1 MSDGPNRILLVE
13 DNPGDARLL
22 REALKDVANY
32 RFDLEHV
39 ERLSHALER
48 LRHEHFDVVLL
59 DLSLPDSQGLE
70 NLAPVR
76 DAAPAVPILV
86 LTGLDDEEVAVR
98 ALRVGAQ
105 DYLVKGQ
112 TDGISVVR
120 AIRYARE
127 RKAAEEQIQRHLK
140 RISALR
146 DINLAITSTLDLHT
160 ILDVLLEKIDLSF
173 NYAVA
178 ATVRLFNPRTG
189 FLEPVACRN
198 LDPDEWKAEEWKSG
212 GEIPKMVFES
222 QTLITIANLQTEPHT
237 KNREILRK
245 QGLFSYLGIPLVT
258 KGKPLGVLEFY
269 AKGEQQFSDQ
279 EISFLN
285 TLADQAAIAIQN
297 SQLHEET
304 KQQAKALE
312 KSNKVK
318 DEFLSVTSHE
328 LRTPLIAITGYA
340 NLLEDKSSGNLS
352 PVQMKAARG
361 IKKLCDELLG
371 LIRVILD
378 VTKLE
383 AGAMVLERESVAI
396 EPLLQEL
403 VESNQM
409 PMEKDVAV
417 HWDYEDHLPEILTD
431 GNKLKIILQNLIN
444 NAIKFTN
451 HGHVKVSARYLPY
464 KKCVEFKVSDTGIGI
479 PAHMVPTIFEK
490 FRQADS
496 SDARPYEGIG
506 LGLYIV
512 KQFAE
517 LLGGRV
523 EVETEVGRGSIFT
536 LIVPDLSISDDSQAR
551 PAKPHGHSLE
561 DLNLKKISNSRAI

>member
-22 REALKDVANY
+22 RETLKDVANY

-39 ERLSHALER
+39 ERFSQALER
-48 LRHEHFDVVLL
+48 LQREHFDVVLL
-59 DLSLPDSQGLE
+59 DLSLPDSQGLDT
-70 NLAPVR
+70 LAPVR
-76 DAAPAVPILV
+76 DAAPDVPILV
-86 LTGLDDEEVAVR
+86 LTGLNDEDLAVR

-112 TDGISVVR
+112 ADGTSVVR

-140 RISALR
+140 RISVLR
-146 DINLAITSTLDLHT
+146 DINLAITSTLDLRT

-178 ATVRLFNPRTG
+178 TSVRLFNPRTG
-189 FLEPVACRN
+189 LLEPVACRN
-198 LDPDEWKAEEWKSG
+198 LDPDEWTAEEWKSG

-222 QTLITIANLQTEPHT
+222 QRLITIANAQTEPHRE
-237 KNREILRK
+237 NCEILRR
-245 QGLFSYLGIPLVT
+245 QGFFSYLGIPLVT

-269 AKGEQQFSDQ
+269 TKGQHPFSDQ

-340 NLLEDKSSGNLS
+340 NLLEDESSGNLS
-352 PVQMKAARG
+352 PVQAKAARG

-383 AGAMVLERESVAI
+383 AGAMVVERGSVGI
-396 EPLLQEL
+396 KRLLQEL
-403 VESNQM
+403 LESHQM
-409 PMEKDVAV
+409 AMEKELAV
-417 HWDYEDHLPEILTD
+417 YWDYDDHLPEILTD
-431 GNKLKIILQNLIN
+431 ENKLRIILQNLIN

-451 HGHVKVSARYLPY
+451 QGHVKVSARCLPC
-464 KKCVEFKVSDTGIGI
+464 KKCVEFKVADTGIGI
-479 PAHMVPTIFEK
+479 PAHMVATIFEK

-496 SDARPYEGIG
+496 SDTRPYEGIG

-536 LIVPDLSISDDSQAR
+536 LIVPDLSLTDDSQAR

-561 DLNLKKISNSRAI
+561 A